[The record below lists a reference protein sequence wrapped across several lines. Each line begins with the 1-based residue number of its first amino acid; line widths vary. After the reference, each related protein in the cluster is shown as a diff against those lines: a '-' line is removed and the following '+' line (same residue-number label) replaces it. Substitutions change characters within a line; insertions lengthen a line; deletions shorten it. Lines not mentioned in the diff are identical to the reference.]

1 MTTIVLIS
9 DLTFENY
16 EQQAGPWRRDIVVTD
31 VVEISRFWINVRSTD
46 ILGARKKVIWTCFIS
61 WRGRICMGRRMEVWL
76 LPPHIIRRGS
86 TE

>member
-31 VVEISRFWINVRSTD
+31 VVEISRFWFNVRTTD
-46 ILGARKKVIWTCFIS
+46 ILGARKKVMDLFYK
-61 WRGRICMGRRMEVWL
+61 MEGKDMYGEEN
-76 LPPHIIRRGS
+76 GS
-86 TE
+86 VVAAPYYQEG

>member
-31 VVEISRFWINVRSTD
+31 VVEISRFWINVRTTD
-46 ILGARKKVIWTCFIS
+46 NLTYLGP
-61 WRGRICMGRRMEVWL
+61 GRR
-76 LPPHIIRRGS
+76 
-86 TE
+86 